1 MRRQWCGQRRSGF
14 DASVE
19 AERSTAMMTTH
30 GWSDRISCIDQR
42 RERTILTAPDI
53 NFRNIR
59 KHRSSQNDGFEELTR
74 QLVLAEPPEHHA
86 SIENR
91 GPGADGGVEILV
103 KFPDG
108 RIWGWQSKYFPDSF
122 GASEVAQ
129 LRKSYSA
136 ALKNFPQLER
146 YYVAV
151 PRNFSGH
158 AEGDQDTQ
166 TKNWNGFKT
175 WCADEAT
182 KLGRSVS
189 IELWDESYFVSKL
202 QRNDAIYA
210 GMRLYWFDEKA
221 LDIEWFKHQLAKSV
235 AYIGK
240 RYRPDDHVEVRIAN
254 TIRVLRRGDGFENR
268 LKRVSQNVVDAIA
281 ILQTLVKMKDE
292 VDALGQHYDSLS
304 KLLKEISGTLADCD
318 HGDLYARLLSDVL
331 RKIAK
336 IRSENP
342 SYREITEA
350 QYVQTA
356 EIDPETGKEK
366 STYTYSDWIRQNIRD
381 LATKIGE
388 AASEFSSPE
397 IELQQHPILL
407 VDGDA
412 GVGKSHVLANEVESH
427 IRNGNPALFVPARVL
442 DHGDRPEQELLRYLD
457 VGDLRFETFLAALH
471 AASLASG
478 CPVLFV
484 IDGINESLFARGWES
499 GLPSFITQIKKF
511 YRIALCVSIRSS
523 YRELCIRNG
532 LDITRISHHGFRGHL
547 GEAAKEYLDRNG
559 IERPSAPI
567 FGLNEI
573 LYNPLFLS
581 TAVDFMKA
589 TAQVSFPRGMD
600 SIATLISFWLGAVE
614 QNLIT
619 KGFDRIALN
628 DKKIPQIMKKIA
640 SEMATAGSEYVAYEI
655 AHKFCEE
662 VVDLAPPAK
671 QSDRLL
677 ARLID
682 EGLLLDFP
690 SDDADT
696 GKKVSFG
703 FQKFSDYFI
712 ADAIIRDCKTP
723 ALLSKELKSDGKYA
737 HLFSEERFYEFSGP
751 RIALLALTPSRFGKE
766 LPLIEENFVESV
778 TISVEEFL
786 SSLLWRGS
794 QDISQET
801 VDLLER
807 QRQREVENGRLI
819 DDSSWFDLL
828 LELAPLPKCLLNA
841 SYLKKGLATLSLGE
855 RDARWSVYLVGKT
868 ETYDDDWSVVQQ
880 LIDWAWVAP
889 KSEIELEKI
898 HQVAI
903 ALALMTSTID
913 RELRDCSTKAL
924 ASLLVKFPDEI
935 SILID
940 EFADWDDSYVRERV
954 LAAAAAGVL
963 YCHDIGVL
971 KAAALS
977 ADSMVFR
984 KCPVER
990 HAWTRRYAQIIVDH
1004 ATFKN
1009 AGIDQEIISRST
1021 PPYSS
1026 EPISV
1031 WPSLEKI
1038 APQRDSARS
1047 IFSSVVGFIGERFDG
1062 KAPMMAGD
1070 FGRYTMGGIDNNF
1083 SEVARGERPPLSRE
1097 DEIKNFW
1104 SKVDV
1109 IGASARDAH
1118 TELTR
1123 LSKLQEKVRLSGLF
1137 ESLNRSDGLLTDG
1150 DEKEEDVTDDT
1161 LDKSSAETE
1170 SSLLALLPSELRNEY
1185 ERLQP
1190 LNRFGESG
1198 VPKFS
1203 LLQGQ
1208 CWVFNRVLELGWQQ
1222 SLHEDIEKHRL
1233 RYSHG
1238 RHDHRVERIGK
1249 KYQHIAYS
1257 ELVGY
1262 LADHHWYLD
1271 WNEAPRVLALLEDF
1285 ERSDIDPTYLSG
1297 SFSKPTETYFPETIC
1312 VPEMIFVADSPE
1324 SNMAWTK
1331 TLDDIPDPVRFLV
1344 QSGADGH
1351 RWYLQHSF
1359 CRSKDYM
1366 KGFESCEPFRSAQYG
1381 IELILVEQAELGKLQ
1396 SLTTERINE
1405 YSHDVFENSWSSPSL
1420 FGQRSFAHQASVPA
1434 LPLSYRAADFKFARI
1449 TESCSPKYGE
1459 FDRSGTSD
1467 ETNFST
1473 PHPALLAELE
1483 LSPKDGW
1490 SRYFV
1495 TADGNPAF
1503 SDNPSF
1509 LAGITVIRQDL
1520 IEEFAKN
1527 HGLKVVWRVWVEKD
1541 GGLGTNHGSG
1551 NHEQF
1556 ARNDFIGFFFENG
1569 GTWKG
1574 QLIPFRS

>member
-1 MRRQWCGQRRSGF
+1 M
-14 DASVE
+14 
-19 AERSTAMMTTH
+19 
-30 GWSDRISCIDQR
+30 
-42 RERTILTAPDI
+42 
-53 NFRNIR
+53 
-59 KHRSSQNDGFEELTR
+59 
-74 QLVLAEPPEHHA
+74 VLAEPPENYT

-103 KFPDG
+103 KFADG

-129 LRKSYSA
+129 LKKSFNA
-136 ALKNFPQLER
+136 ALENFPRLER
-146 YYVAV
+146 YFVAV

-158 AEGDQDTQ
+158 AEGDQNTQ

-175 WCADEAT
+175 WCADEAA

-221 LDIEWFKHQLAKSV
+221 LDIEWFSHQLAKSV

-268 LKRVSQNVVDAIA
+268 LKRVSQNVADAIA
-281 ILQTLVKMKDE
+281 ILQTLIKMKGE
-292 VDALGQHYDSLS
+292 VDALDQHCDSLS
-304 KLLKEISGTLADCD
+304 KILEEISNTLADCD
-318 HGDLYARLLSDVL
+318 HRNLYARLLSEALCKV
-331 RKIAK
+331 AK
-336 IRSENP
+336 VRNENP
-342 SYREITEA
+342 SYRALTEA
-350 QYVQTA
+350 QYEQTA

-366 STYTYSDWIRQNIRD
+366 SKFTYSDRIRREIRD
-381 LATKIGE
+381 LATKIDE

-407 VDGDA
+407 VEGDA

-427 IRNGNPALFVPARVL
+427 IKIGNCALFVPARVL

-478 CPVLFV
+478 CPVLLV
-484 IDGINESLFARGWES
+484 IDGINESLFARGWER
-499 GLPSFITQIKKF
+499 GLPSLITQIKKF
-511 YRIALCVSIRSS
+511 NRIALCVSIRSS
-523 YRELCIRNG
+523 YRDLCIRAG
-532 LDITRISHHGFRGHL
+532 LDITRISHRGFRGHL

-589 TAQVSFPRGMD
+589 TGQVSFPRGMD
-600 SIATLISFWLGAVE
+600 SIATLISFWLSAVE

-619 KGFDRIALN
+619 KGFDRISLN
-628 DKKIPQIMKKIA
+628 DEKIPQIMKRLA
-640 SEMATAGSEYVAYEI
+640 SEMATAGSEYVAYEM
-655 AHKFCEE
+655 AHNICEE
-662 VVDLAPPAK
+662 VIDLAPPAR

-677 ARLID
+677 PHLID

-690 SDDADT
+690 SDDSRT
-696 GKKVSFG
+696 GKRVSFG
-703 FQKFSDYFI
+703 FQKFSDYFT
-712 ADAIIRDCKTP
+712 ADAIIRYCKTP
-723 ALLSKELKSDGKYA
+723 EGLAKELKSDGKYA
-737 HLFSEERFYEFSGP
+737 HLFSDERFHEFTGP
-751 RIALLALTPSRFGKE
+751 RIALLALTPARFGQE
-766 LPLIEENFVESV
+766 LPIIEEKFFESV
-778 TISVEEFL
+778 HISVEEFL
-786 SSLLWRGS
+786 SSLLWRRS

-807 QRQREVENGRLI
+807 QRQRKGKDGLLI

-828 LELAPLPKCLLNA
+828 LELAPLPNCLLNA
-841 SYLKKGLATLSLGE
+841 SYLKKGLSSLSLGE
-855 RDARWSVYLVGKT
+855 RDAKWSVYLVGKT

-935 SILID
+935 SKLID

-963 YCHDIGVL
+963 YCDDIRVL

-977 ADSMVFR
+977 ADRMVFR
-984 KCPVER
+984 KSPVEL
-990 HAWTRRYAQIIVDH
+990 HAWTRRYAQIIVNH
-1004 ATFKN
+1004 AAFNN
-1009 AGIDQEIISRST
+1009 AGIDEELVSRST

-1026 EPISV
+1026 KPISV
-1031 WPSLEKI
+1031 WPSLEEI
-1038 APQRDSARS
+1038 APQRDSAKS

-1083 SEVARGERPPLSRE
+1083 SEVARGETPPLARK
-1097 DEIKNFW
+1097 DEIKHFW
-1104 SKVDV
+1104 SKVDAA
-1109 IGASARDAH
+1109 GASVRDAH
-1118 TELTR
+1118 NELIR
-1123 LSKLQEKVRLSGLF
+1123 LSELQEKIRFSGLLR
-1137 ESLNRSDGLLTDG
+1137 SLGAGEDFQPEGND
-1150 DEKEEDVTDDT
+1150 DEEAVLENSTKASFTQE
-1161 LDKSSAETE
+1161 E
-1170 SSLLALLPSELRNEY
+1170 SSLLALLPSELRREY

-1190 LNRFGESG
+1190 LSRFGENG

-1203 LLQGQ
+1203 LLKGQ
-1208 CWVFNRVLELGWQQ
+1208 CWVFNRTLELGWKQ
-1222 SLHEDIEKHRL
+1222 SLHEDIERKSL
-1233 RYSHG
+1233 SYSHS
-1238 RHDHRVERIGK
+1238 RYDHQVERIGK
-1249 KYQHIAYS
+1249 KYQHIAFG

-1262 LADHHWYLD
+1262 LADYHWYLD
-1271 WNEAPRVLALLEDF
+1271 WNEEPRILARLEDF
-1285 ERSDIDPTYLSG
+1285 KRSDIDPTYLSG
-1297 SFSKPTETYFPETIC
+1297 SFSKPAETYFPGAIQ
-1312 VPEMIFVADSPE
+1312 VPEMTFVAGSPA

-1331 TLDDIPDPVRFLV
+1331 TLDDIPTPVEFLV
-1344 QSGADGH
+1344 QLGADGH
-1351 RWYLQHSF
+1351 RWCLQHSF
-1359 CRSKDYM
+1359 CRSEEYM
-1366 KGFESCEPFRSAQYG
+1366 KGFETSEPFRSAQYG
-1381 IELILVEQAELGKLQ
+1381 IELILVAQAEMGKLQ
-1396 SLTTERINE
+1396 GLTTKRINQD
-1405 YSHDVFENSWSSPSL
+1405 SHDVFDNSWSSPVL
-1420 FGQRSFAHQASVPA
+1420 FGQRSFAHQASAPVLEFP
-1434 LPLSYRAADFKFARI
+1434 YRAADFSFARI
-1449 TESCSPKYGE
+1449 TETCSPKYSE
-1459 FDRSGTSD
+1459 FDRSGVSD
-1467 ETNFST
+1467 ETDFST
-1473 PHPALLAELE
+1473 PCPTLLAELK
-1483 LSPKDGW
+1483 LKPKDGW
-1490 SRYFV
+1490 SSFFV
-1495 TADGNPAF
+1495 TDDGSPAF
-1503 SDNPSF
+1503 SDNPAF
-1509 LAGITVIRQDL
+1509 IEGVTVIRQDL
-1520 IEEFAKN
+1520 IENFARCHN
-1527 HGLKVVWRVWVEKD
+1527 LKVVWRVWVEKD
-1541 GGLGTNHGSG
+1541 GGMGTNHGSA

-1556 ARNDFIGFFFENG
+1556 ARNDFIGFFFEESG
-1569 GTWKG
+1569 AWKG
-1574 QLIPFRS
+1574 KLIPFRN